1 MSTVLLKILGVSLLA
16 GALPLRADEAGKAA
30 AKGYAHAAAKPAS
43 ASPRSPAAKENG
55 AAARPSEALPGAGR
69 MQVEEPAA
77 AAQPGANESK
87 AWQKSHPKG
96 LTDAQKTAFR
106 ERKEKMEGMIAL
118 IKAKRQALRDAKPEE
133 RAAIARELHVL
144 ILEKD
149 GEPATVTT
157 AAARVED
164 KSASESE
171 VGTRKQT
178 EAQAAS
184 DAQAQRR
191 EELRERQS
199 ERERHKAWKSKDEED

>member
-1 MSTVLLKILGVSLLA
+1 MSTVPLKILGVFLLA
-16 GALPLRADEAGKAA
+16 GAMPLLADDAGRAA
-30 AKGYAHAAAKPAS
+30 AKTYAHASPKAS
-43 ASPRSPAAKENG
+43 AASAKSPAARETG
-55 AAARPSEALPGAGR
+55 AAARAADAAPGAGR

-77 AAQPGANESK
+77 AAQPGPNASK

-96 LTDAQKTAFR
+96 LTEEQKTAFR
-106 ERKEKMEGMIAL
+106 ERKEKMEGMISL
-118 IKAKRQALRDAKPEE
+118 IKAKRQALREAKPEE

-157 AAARVED
+157 AAARVDD
-164 KSASESE
+164 KSSPESE
-171 VGTRKQT
+171 VGTRKQA
-178 EAQAAS
+178 EAKAAS

-199 ERERHKAWKSKDEED
+199 ERRKARTSKEDGD

>member
-1 MSTVLLKILGVSLLA
+1 MSTVPMKILGVLLLA
-16 GALPLRADEAGKAA
+16 GTLPLLADEAGKAA
-30 AKGYAHAAAKPAS
+30 AKGYAHAASKPTAAAS
-43 ASPRSPAAKENG
+43 ASAKAAPGKG
-55 AAARPSEALPGAGR
+55 SAAARPAEAMPGSGR
-69 MQVEEPAA
+69 MQVEEPATSD
-77 AAQPGANESK
+77 QPGANASK

-149 GEPATVTT
+149 GETGAVTT

-164 KSASESE
+164 KSAAESE
-171 VGTRKQT
+171 VGSRKQA

-191 EELRERQS
+191 EELRELQA
-199 ERERHKAWKSKDEED
+199 ERRKARKSKDDGD